1 MIKYFESEMF
11 ELNLNLKD
19 KLVLVTGSTSGIG
32 KATAISFLK
41 EGANVIINGRS
52 DHTVEAAVKELSD
65 FGTVYGIRAD
75 VSKKDES
82 EELIAKVNDI
92 GDLDVLVNN
101 TGVFTVKPFEEVTD
115 EEWLEYYQINVMS
128 AVRLSRAFLGKMM
141 DRNAGRIINIASEAG
156 IKPYP
161 ELIPY
166 GVSKTALITLSR
178 GLAEVAKGT
187 NVTVNSVLPGPTWT
201 EGFGTFIT
209 DLAKENGQDLETFIS
224 EYFKNDQPSSLIQRY
239 ATVEEVADTIVFLAS
254 DKASAINGAAQRVE
268 GGIIQSI
275 L

>member
-1 MIKYFESEMF
+1 M
-11 ELNLNLKD
+11 NLNLKD

-41 EGANVIINGRS
+41 EGASVIINGRS

-75 VSKKDES
+75 VSKKNES

-239 ATVEEVADTIVFLAS
+239 ATVEEVADTIVFLSS

>member
-1 MIKYFESEMF
+1 MK
-11 ELNLNLKD
+11 LNLTD
-19 KLVLVTGSTSGIG
+19 KLVLVTGSTAGIG
-32 KATAISFLK
+32 KAAAVSFLN
-41 EGANVIINGRS
+41 EGARVIINGRS
-52 DHTVEAAVKELSD
+52 KKNVDSAVAELSSL
-65 FGTVYGIRAD
+65 GTVYGIAAD
-75 VSKKDES
+75 VSKKDETDS
-82 EELIAKVNDI
+82 LIAQIKEL
-92 GDLDVLVNN
+92 GDLDILVNN

-115 EEWLEYYQINVMS
+115 EEWLDYYQINVMS
-128 AVRLSRAFLGKMM
+128 AVRLSRAFLPDMIK
-141 DRNAGRIINIASEAG
+141 RNEGRIINLASEAG

-161 ELIPY
+161 ELVPY

-201 EGFGTFIT
+201 EGFGTFIN
-209 DLAKENGQDLETFIS
+209 DMAAENGMDLKTYIK
-224 EYFKNDQPSSLIQRY
+224 EYFKNDQPTSLIQRY

-254 DKASAINGAAQRVE
+254 SKASAITGTAQRVE

>member
-1 MIKYFESEMF
+1 MD
-11 ELNLNLKD
+11 LQLKD

-32 KATAISFLK
+32 KATAVSFLK
-41 EGANVIINGRS
+41 EGAKVIINGRS
-52 DHTVEAAVKELSD
+52 EENVTKVVEELSTM
-65 FGTVYGIRAD
+65 GTVYGIRAD
-75 VSKKDES
+75 VSIKEETDDLISKIDE
-82 EELIAKVNDI
+82 I
-92 GDLDVLVNN
+92 GDLDALVNN
-101 TGVFTVKPFEEVTD
+101 TGVFTVKPFTEVTD

-128 AVRLSRAFLGKMM
+128 AVRLSRAFLPKMM
-141 DRNAGRIINIASEAG
+141 ERNQGRIINIASEAG

-209 DLAKENGQDLETFIS
+209 DLAKENGQELDAFITD
-224 EYFKNDQPSSLIQRY
+224 YFKKDQPTSLIQRY

-254 DKASAINGAAQRVE
+254 EKASAINGAAQKVE
-268 GGIIQSI
+268 GGIIQHI

>member
-1 MIKYFESEMF
+1 ME
-11 ELNLNLKD
+11 LNLKD
-19 KLVLVTGSTSGIG
+19 KLVLITGSTSGIG
-32 KATAISFLK
+32 KATAVSFLN
-41 EGANVIINGRS
+41 EGAKIIINGRS
-52 DHTVEAAVKELSD
+52 DENVNATVKELSAL
-65 FGTVYGIRAD
+65 GTVFGIRAD
-75 VSKKDES
+75 VSKK
-82 EELIAKVNDI
+82 EEADQLISKTNEI
-92 GDLDVLVNN
+92 GELDVLVNN
-101 TGVFTVKPFEEVTD
+101 TGVFTVKPFVDVTD

-128 AVRLSRAFLGKMM
+128 AVRLSRAFLPKMM
-141 DRNAGRIINIASEAG
+141 KRNQGRIINIASEAG

-161 ELIPY
+161 ELVPY

-209 DLAKENGQDLETFIS
+209 DLAKENGQELDSYIS
-224 EYFKNDQPSSLIQRY
+224 DYFKNDQPTSLIQRY

>member
-1 MIKYFESEMF
+1 MTKYFESEMF

-41 EGANVIINGRS
+41 EGASVIINGRS

-75 VSKKDES
+75 VSKKNES

-239 ATVEEVADTIVFLAS
+239 ATVEEVADTIVFLSS

>member
-1 MIKYFESEMF
+1 MQ
-11 ELNLNLKD
+11 LNLKD
-19 KLVLVTGSTSGIG
+19 KLVLVTGSTAGIG
-32 KATAISFLK
+32 KGTAISFLK
-41 EGANVIINGRS
+41 EGAKVIINGRS
-52 DHTVEAAVKELSD
+52 DEHVERTVQELSAL
-65 FGTVYGIRAD
+65 GNVYGIRAD
-75 VSKKDES
+75 VSKQEDCV
-82 EELIAKVNDI
+82 ELVNKVNNL

-101 TGVFTVKPFEEVTD
+101 TGVFTVKPFFDVTD
-115 EEWLEYYQINVMS
+115 EEWMDYYQINVMS
-128 AVRLSRAFLGKMM
+128 AVRMSRAFLPKMIE
-141 DRNAGRIINIASEAG
+141 RNTGRIINLASEAG

-161 ELIPY
+161 ELIAY
-166 GVSKTALITLSR
+166 GVSKTSLVTLSR

-201 EGFGTFIT
+201 EGFSTFILE
-209 DLAKENGQDLETFIS
+209 LARENGKDLDTFIKD
-224 EYFKNDQPSSLIQRY
+224 YFEKDQPSSLIQRY